1 MAHIEKNTI
10 KIFFLCV
17 ISNRSIVQTADF
29 FYLTFSTIW
38 FVCCQTNRRNWLVVC
53 KRQNNKNSN
62 RLRQLLCI
70 SHACYT
76 HRDICYYEHSVRIEE
91 KQSNNIQQFSRYIAL
106 THTHIPLRCID
117 VWILS
122 NVMRVWFSTCRR
134 FYFISLFM
142 YRNESLFMEQF
153 YEEVEKKPLNYY
165 SAKKVNDNRK
175 KFCSRF
181 LLLLKILALYNMEF
195 QLFWAVRISTVIW
208 WHSFCCHMHWHTFH
222 STWMHVKPITDIIE
236 TIIFI

>member
-1 MAHIEKNTI
+1 MCVSHRKVQCFCICKMKNKTNTASNVRI
-10 KIFFLCV
+10 WHTSKKKHYQNIFPLCYFKSEYC
-17 ISNRSIVQTADF
+17 SNSRF

-106 THTHIPLRCID
+106 THTH
-117 VWILS
+117 
-122 NVMRVWFSTCRR
+122 
-134 FYFISLFM
+134 
-142 YRNESLFMEQF
+142 
-153 YEEVEKKPLNYY
+153 
-165 SAKKVNDNRK
+165 
-175 KFCSRF
+175 
-181 LLLLKILALYNMEF
+181 
-195 QLFWAVRISTVIW
+195 
-208 WHSFCCHMHWHTFH
+208 TFH
-222 STWMHVKPITDIIE
+222 LGV
-236 TIIFI
+236 

>member
-1 MAHIEKNTI
+1 MYFACMLYTQRYLLLWT
-10 KIFFLCV
+10 FS
-17 ISNRSIVQTADF
+17 SNRRETKQ
-29 FYLTFSTIW
+29 
-38 FVCCQTNRRNWLVVC
+38 Q
-53 KRQNNKNSN
+53 
-62 RLRQLLCI
+62 
-70 SHACYT
+70 
-76 HRDICYYEHSVRIEE
+76 HSA
-91 KQSNNIQQFSRYIAL
+91 IQQIYR

-122 NVMRVWFSTCRR
+122 NVMRVWFSICRR

-175 KFCSRF
+175 KICCRF

-236 TIIFI
+236 TIIFV